1 MWDDFGGTSKKIL
14 ENTIKYAQEQKSEA
28 QPCANYS
35 GECI

>member
-1 MWDDFGGTSKKIL
+1 L

-35 GECI
+35 GECIWKGTANG